1 MAIIK
6 KKGGKKPPKKKSP
19 AKKPHKG
26 GGDNT
31 EGDYEVGY
39 KTPPKNTQFKPG
51 QSGNPNGRPSGAK
64 NLSTELLEEL
74 HERVRVTEDGKQ
86 KTISK
91 QRAMLKSL
99 MAKAVKGDTKAAN
112 TLLNMFLKLVPAE
125 EKDTEGRELT
135 QTDEQVLEDFKAAL
149 LLQALNKEKGR

>member
-1 MAIIK
+1 MAIK
-6 KKGGKKPPKKKSP
+6 KEPKKG
-19 AKKPHKG
+19 
-26 GGDNT
+26 
-31 EGDYEVGY
+31 YEVGY
-39 KTPPKNTQFKPG
+39 KKPPKHSQFKPG
-51 QSGNPNGRPSGAK
+51 QSGNPKGRPSGAK

-149 LLQALNKEKGR
+149 LSQALNKEKGR